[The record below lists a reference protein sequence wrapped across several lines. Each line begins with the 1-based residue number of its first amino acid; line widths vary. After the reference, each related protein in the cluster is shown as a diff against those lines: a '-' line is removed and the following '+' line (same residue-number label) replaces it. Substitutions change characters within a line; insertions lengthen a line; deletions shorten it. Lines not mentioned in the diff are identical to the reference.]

1 MRSSS
6 LLFPCLAMIND
17 DYSVLRLRL
26 GVGLVV
32 IVTVAAVERKK
43 LVLQVGLHY

>member
-17 DYSVLRLRL
+17 DYSVRRLRL
-26 GVGLVV
+26 DVVQVV
-32 IVTVAAVERKK
+32 IVVAAVERKK
-43 LVLQVGLHY
+43 LVLQAGLHY